1 MKLYSVSTFTFG
13 FFPTVWSFWDW
24 CMFSHGSIVFFF
36 FLIAEKYFFVWM
48 AHTFFIL
55 SPVCGH
61 FGLLG
66 IKLLQMFLYM
76 CFCEHLHLFP
86 LVVYPG
92 VEFLDR
98 RLHSCLFC
106 WKLLDCL
113 SVMALLKEGLREFP
127 SYRLEIHTFT
137 ADSLSSIPGQ
147 GTKIPQAT

>member
-24 CMFSHGSIVFFF
+24 CMFSHGSIVFFSSWLLKSISLYGWP
-36 FLIAEKYFFVWM
+36 FL
-48 AHTFFIL
+48 L
-55 SPVCGH
+55 SPFPVCGH

-127 SYRLEIHTFT
+127 SYRLELHTFT

-147 GTKIPQAT
+147 GTKIPLAT